1 MAVEPGDTL
10 GPYVVIAPVGAGGMG
25 EVYKA
30 QDTRLGRTVALKVI
44 AKGLGDQSELR
55 RRFAAEARTIAAL
68 NHPHICTLYDTGQH
82 DGTDFLVLEYL
93 EGESLAERLRR
104 GPLPVRELLRTA
116 TEIAE
121 ALAYAHARGVVH
133 SDLKPANVLLT
144 RTGGAK
150 LLDFG
155 IATMRAA
162 TAHVDSA
169 SGINT
174 RPLTASRDQ
183 SLFGTLQYL
192 APERFDGRPA
202 GAASDMFA
210 FGAILYEMA
219 TGRKA
224 FEGQGEARLIAS
236 ILSSEPAP
244 IDAASKLPPEL
255 LWLVRQCLIKD
266 PDARW
271 QSSADAAKV
280 LQNITRTARGE
291 VTRGKRR
298 MPAVWL
304 AAAAAAVIGAGLAS
318 GALFFWR
325 SLTDT
330 RNDGRESVSLS
341 VLPPNGGTFGLS
353 ESSVKS
359 AQFAVSPDGRS
370 VVFVGAGDG
379 GHQLWVRNLN
389 RPEPRS
395 IPGTSGA
402 SYPFWSPDGQF
413 VGFFADHF
421 IKKVGLTGRP
431 AQTICYAQNGRGGAW
446 RQDGTI
452 VFSDDAATALFRT
465 DASGARSPV
474 ALTTLAAGH
483 LTHRWPQFLPDGRVL
498 FFVRSRDEKVQGI
511 YVTSLENPQ
520 NLHQVRA
527 AVGSGVYAAGHL
539 LFVVDGELVAQA
551 MDLKTLRLSGE
562 AVPVGLKV
570 SVSSSHNAAVSAAG
584 RDALATWSSAG
595 AMSELVWF
603 DRTGRQLG
611 KAGPPDGY
619 VDFRLSPDDRRLA
632 VSRVDPRSNMPD
644 LAVMDLERSGALTAL
659 SSSSQTDASPV
670 WSADGE
676 RIVFRSN
683 RRGVHDLFERPSN
696 GSGDDVFLYT
706 AGFGIYPTDWSA
718 DGNTIVFHGLSKL
731 TKHDIWTFD
740 RARREAR
747 PLVDTPS
754 EEAQG
759 QLAPGN
765 RLAYTSNES
774 GTFQVFVRSLQGSG
788 GPINVSVN
796 GGFDP
801 RWRADG
807 RELFFISP
815 DGTMMAVD
823 VPPGDPIRPGPVRRL
838 FPTAFHEASAPYL
851 SGYVV
856 TRDGQRFLIVEPI
869 QPMGATPI
877 TVTLD
882 WLTRLHAADR

>member
-1 MAVEPGDTL
+1 VAVEPGDTL

-30 QDTRLGRTVALKVI
+30 RDTRLGRTVALKVI
-44 AKGLGDQSELR
+44 ANGLSNQSELR
-55 RRFAAEARTIAAL
+55 RSFAAEARTIAAL

-82 DGTDFLVLEYL
+82 EGTDFLVLEYL

-104 GPLPVRELLRTA
+104 GPLPVKELLRTA

-121 ALAYAHARGVVH
+121 ALAYAHGRGVVH

-155 IATMRAA
+155 IATMRAV

-174 RPLTASRDQ
+174 RPLTAPRDQ
-183 SLFGTLQYL
+183 PLVGTLQYL
-192 APERFDGRPA
+192 SPERFDGHPA
-202 GAASDMFA
+202 GAASDLFA

-236 ILSSEPAP
+236 ILSSEP
-244 IDAASKLPPEL
+244 PPVDPAL
-255 LWLVRQCLIKD
+255 NVPPDFLWLIRQCLIKD

-280 LQNITRTARGE
+280 LQNITQTAPVE
-291 VTRGKRR
+291 VARRNRR

-304 AAAAAAVIGAGLAS
+304 AAALAVSGAGLA
-318 GALFFWR
+318 LFVSR
-325 SLTDT
+325 SLIDT
-330 RNDGRESVSLS
+330 RGDGRGSVSLS
-341 VLPPNGGTFGLS
+341 VLPPTGEMFGLS

-359 AQFAVSPDGRS
+359 AQFAVSPDGRA
-370 VVFVGAGDG
+370 VVFVGTGDG
-379 GHQLWVRNLN
+379 RHQLWVRDLN
-389 RPEPRS
+389 RLEPRS

-413 VGFFADHF
+413 VGFFADHL

-431 AQTICYAQNGRGGAW
+431 SQIVCKAHNGRGGAW

-452 VFSDDAATALFRT
+452 VFSDDTDTALFRT
-465 DASGARSPV
+465 NASGASPV

-498 FFVRSRDEKVQGI
+498 FFVRSANANVQGI
-511 YVTSLENPQ
+511 YVASLANPGD
-520 NLHQVRA
+520 LHQVRA
-527 AVGSGVYAAGHL
+527 TASSAVYAADHL
-539 LFVVDGELVAQA
+539 LFVLDGELVAQP
-551 MDLKTLRLSGE
+551 MDPKTLRLSGE
-562 AVPVGLKV
+562 AMPVGLKV
-570 SVSSSHNAAVSAAG
+570 SVSSSQNIAVSAAG
-584 RDALATWSSAG
+584 RDVLATWDSAG

-611 KAGPPDGY
+611 KAGPADRY

-644 LAVMDLERSGALTAL
+644 LAVMDLERGGALTVL
-659 SSSSQTDASPV
+659 SASSQTDASPV
-670 WSADGE
+670 WSADGK
-676 RIVFRSN
+676 RLVFRSN
-683 RRGVHDLFERPSN
+683 RRGVHDLFERPSQ
-696 GSGDDVFLYT
+696 SVGDDVFLYT

-718 DGNTIVFHGLSKL
+718 DGNTIVFHGLSKS
-731 TKHDIWTFD
+731 TKHDIWAFD
-740 RARREAR
+740 RAHGTASA
-747 PLVDTPS
+747 LVQTPND
-754 EEAQG
+754 EAQG
-759 QLAPGN
+759 QLAPGD

-774 GTFQVFVRSLQGSG
+774 GTILQVFVRSLHGNSG
-788 GPINVSVN
+788 PTDVNVSVN

-807 RELFFISP
+807 HELFFISP

-823 VPPGDPIRPGPVRRL
+823 VPPGDPIRPGPVRPL

-856 TRDGQRFLIVEPI
+856 TRDGQRFLVVEPI
-869 QPMGATPI
+869 QPMGAAPI

-882 WLTRLHAADR
+882 WLTRVGAAGR